1 MRTTAVIAITVFYC
15 RLDMN
20 HWHQKLVSR
29 CLAKSRCITQMFSDT
44 VSQTAFHLVV
54 VTSLD
59 QIREI

>member
-1 MRTTAVIAITVFYC
+1 MRTTTVIAITVFYC

-20 HWHQKLVSR
+20 HWHQKLVSHG
-29 CLAKSRCITQMFSDT
+29 LAKSRCITQMFSDT

-54 VTSLD
+54 TSLD